1 MYQNK
6 NNYELGEK
14 NQVHIVRDSFFLFYV
29 YAMKKVISTEKAP
42 KAIGPYSQAIEKNG
56 FLFLSGQIPLN
67 PLTGEVVSDAI
78 EDQVYQVFENISAVL
93 QAADYTFDDIVKT
106 TVFLTD
112 MNNFSVV
119 NSIYSNYFNSDFPA
133 RSAVAVRSLPKGVLV
148 EIEVIAVK

>member
-1 MYQNK
+1 
-6 NNYELGEK
+6 
-14 NQVHIVRDSFFLFYV
+14 
-29 YAMKKVISTEKAP
+29 MKKVISTEKAP

-67 PLTGEVVSDAI
+67 PLTGEVASDAI